1 MRENLLCLIEVLEE
15 NNNITTVEE
24 IERFL
29 GKETYVKNLGNFKRI
44 WIYENQETK
53 ELVHLT
59 IQFGPYTDTIEVLE
73 FDIFSLQGVR

>member
-1 MRENLLCLIEVLEE
+1 MRESLLCLIEVLEE

-29 GKETYVKNLGNFKRI
+29 GREIYVKNLGNFKRI
-44 WIYENQETK
+44 WIYENQKTK

-59 IQFGPYTDTIEVLE
+59 IQFGPYTDTVEVLD

>member
-44 WIYENQETK
+44 WIYENQKTK
-53 ELVHLT
+53 EMVHLT